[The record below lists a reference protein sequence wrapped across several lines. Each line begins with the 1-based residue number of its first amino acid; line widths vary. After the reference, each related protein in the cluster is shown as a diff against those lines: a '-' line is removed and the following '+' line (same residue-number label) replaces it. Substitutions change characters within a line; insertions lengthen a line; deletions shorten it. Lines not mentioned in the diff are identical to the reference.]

1 MNKEEIIDLMLKSI
15 NDDNRTI
22 CKQGGMSDEETEK
35 QIEQSQASLVYMI
48 SNIYTKLKEKG
59 AIV

>member
-15 NDDNRTI
+15 NDDNRQI

-35 QIEQSQASLVYMI
+35 QIEQSQASLIYMI
-48 SNIYTKLKEKG
+48 SNMYTKLKESG
-59 AIV
+59 VIE